1 MNGLFHDVRYALRQ
15 LCKSPGFTA
24 VAVITLALGIGANT
38 AIFSVVNTVLLAH
51 LPYKE
56 VDRLAM
62 VWGSNPA
69 RGDGIDTISAGDFN
83 DWKNKNDVFEDV
95 AASYDNQVTLTG
107 SGEPK
112 LVLGYA
118 FTPNYFRILG
128 VVPKLGRTFTDD
140 EATRESSVAVIS
152 DKMWRSTFQGDPQ
165 VLGRSI
171 TLNAKP
177 YTVIGVM
184 PPDFNYPPETEL
196 WMPLALSP
204 TVSGDYEHHYLR
216 VVGRLKPRISPAEAQ
231 TRMITLER
239 QIAAAHPDA
248 DAGNEVVVEPLR
260 RELTGDIRM
269 PLLVLL
275 GAVGFV
281 LCIACANIASL
292 LLARSAGR
300 RKEVS
305 IRVSLGASRIR
316 LLRQSLT
323 ESLLLALLG
332 GVLGIFLAFWCTHL
346 LLGIFPNNV
355 ANLSIPKVESIPINA
370 SVLWFAV
377 GITLFTVTI
386 FGAAPAL
393 QLSGANPNE
402 VLKESGRSPIDGS
415 SSARMRRVLV
425 VAELTL
431 SLVLL
436 TGAGLFVKS
445 FWVVSAGDIGF
456 RPDHLLA
463 LEVFLPPNRYP
474 EIHPETRQAFVSEV
488 TEKLQTQPGV
498 QSVAATNFLPLTG
511 FWGTQEFLI
520 EGHPLPKAGVKP
532 SADNR
537 LITPGY
543 FSTMEISLLRGRVFA
558 DSDRPGSEKVA
569 IINSVL
575 AERYFGDED
584 PLGKSLDVGGA
595 EHADRWRI
603 VGVVSGVKAFGPDQ
617 PAHPDLYRP
626 LSQLP
631 FPLLAF
637 AVRTTGDPSALLKSS
652 EQAVWDV
659 DKGQPIFDAFPMSK
673 LASQS
678 VTLRRASAFLLT
690 GFSALA
696 LVLTAVGL
704 YGITAYTVAQ
714 RTQEIGVRM
723 ALGAR
728 RGDVLRLI
736 LGQGTR
742 MVLIGEAIGIAGAFA
757 LARLISSLLY
767 GVEASDPLV
776 FVSVG
781 VVLAVVALTACYIPA
796 RRAAKTDPMVALRY
810 E

>member
-1 MNGLFHDVRYALRQ
+1 MNGSFQDVRYALRQ
-15 LCKSPGFTA
+15 LRKSPGFTA
-24 VAVITLALGIGANT
+24 VAVITLGLGIGANT
-38 AIFSVVNTVLLAH
+38 AIFSVVNAVLLAH
-51 LPYKE
+51 LPYQE

-69 RGDGIDTISAGDFN
+69 RGEALNTISVGDFN

-95 AASYDNQVTLTG
+95 AASYDDEVTLTG
-107 SGEPK
+107 AGEPK

-128 VVPKLGRTFTDD
+128 AAPRLGRTFTDN
-140 EATRESSVAVIS
+140 EATRGLSVAVIS
-152 DKMWRSTFQGDPQ
+152 DKIWRSTFRGDPQ
-165 VLGRSI
+165 ILGRAI

-184 PPDFNYPPETEL
+184 SPDFNYPPQTEV

-204 TVSGDYEHHYLR
+204 TSSSDYEHHYIH
-216 VVGRLKPRISPAEAQ
+216 VIGRLKPGISPAEAQ
-231 TRMITLER
+231 TRMIMLER

-260 RELTGDIRM
+260 QQLTGDIRR

-305 IRVSLGASRIR
+305 IRVSLGAGRIR

-332 GVLGIFLAFWCTHL
+332 GVLGVFLAFWCTHL

-370 SVLWFAV
+370 SVLGFAV
-377 GITLFTVTI
+377 GVTLFTVMV
-386 FGAAPAL
+386 FGAAPAM
-393 QLSGANPNE
+393 QSARANANE
-402 VLKESGRSPIDGS
+402 VLKESGRSLIDGS
-415 SSARMRRVLV
+415 HSARVRRALV
-425 VAELTL
+425 IAEFTL
-431 SLVLL
+431 SLILL

-445 FWVVSAGDIGF
+445 FRVVARGDLGF

-474 EIHPETRQAFVSEV
+474 EIQPETRQAFVSGV
-488 TEKLQTQPGV
+488 LSRLQSQPGV
-498 QSVAATNFLPLTG
+498 QSAAATNFLPLTG
-511 FWGTQEFLI
+511 FWGTQAFLI
-520 EGHPLPKAGVKP
+520 EGHALPKAGVRP

-537 LITPGY
+537 LITPEY
-543 FSTMEISLLRGRVFA
+543 FSTMEISLLRGREFA
-558 DSDRPGSEKVA
+558 DSDRMGSEKVV
-569 IINSVL
+569 IINSAL
-575 AERYFGDED
+575 AERYLSGKD
-584 PLGKSLDVGGA
+584 PVGKALDLGSS
-595 EHADRWRI
+595 EHPDRWRI
-603 VGVVSGVKAFGPDQ
+603 VGVVSDVKAFGPDQ
-617 PAHPDLYRP
+617 PVHADLYRP
-626 LSQLP
+626 LGQVP

-637 AVRTTGDPSALLKSS
+637 AVRTIGDPSALLKSS
-652 EQAVWDV
+652 EQVIWEV
-659 DKGQPIFDAFPMSK
+659 DKDQPVFDAFPISK
-673 LASQS
+673 LAAQS

-723 ALGAR
+723 ALGASR
-728 RGDVLRLI
+728 ADVLRLI

-742 MVLIGEAIGIAGAFA
+742 MVLIGEVLGVFGAFA

-767 GVEASDPLV
+767 GVQASDPFV
-776 FVSVG
+776 FVSVV

-796 RRAAKTDPMVALRY
+796 RRAAKTDPMAALRY

>member
-1 MNGLFHDVRYALRQ
+1 MNGLFQDVRYALRQ
-15 LCKSPGFTA
+15 LRKSPGFTA

-69 RGDGIDTISAGDFN
+69 RGEALNTISAGDFS

-95 AASYDNQVTLTG
+95 AASYDHEVTLTG
-107 SGEPK
+107 AGEPK

-128 VVPKLGRTFTDD
+128 AAPRLGRTFTDD
-140 EATRESSVAVIS
+140 EATRGLSVAVIS
-152 DKMWRSTFQGDPQ
+152 DKIWRSTFRGDPQ
-165 VLGRSI
+165 ILGRAI

-184 PPDFNYPPETEL
+184 PPDFNYPPQTEV

-204 TVSGDYEHHYLR
+204 TSSSDYEHHYIH
-216 VVGRLKPRISPAEAQ
+216 VIGRLKSRISPAEAQ

-260 RELTGDIRM
+260 QQLTGDIRM

-305 IRVSLGASRIR
+305 IRVSLGAGRIR

-332 GVLGIFLAFWCTHL
+332 GVLAVFLAFWCTHL

-370 SVLWFAV
+370 SVLGFAV
-377 GITLFTVTI
+377 GITLFTVMV
-386 FGAAPAL
+386 FGAAPAM
-393 QLSGANPNE
+393 QSARANANE
-402 VLKESGRSPIDGS
+402 VLKESGRSLIDGS
-415 SSARMRRVLV
+415 HSARVRRALV
-425 VAELTL
+425 TAEFTL
-431 SLVLL
+431 SLILL

-445 FWVVSAGDIGF
+445 FRVVAGGDLGF

-474 EIHPETRQAFVSEV
+474 EIQPETRQAFVSGV
-488 TEKLQTQPGV
+488 LSRLQSQPGV
-498 QSVAATNFLPLTG
+498 QSAAATNFLPLTG
-511 FWGTQEFLI
+511 FWGTQVFLI
-520 EGHPLPKAGVKP
+520 EGHALPKAGVKP

-537 LITPGY
+537 LITPEY
-543 FSTMEISLLRGRVFA
+543 FSTMEISLLRGREFA
-558 DSDRPGSEKVA
+558 DSDRMGSEKVV
-569 IINSVL
+569 IINSAL
-575 AERYFGDED
+575 AERYLSGED
-584 PLGKSLDVGGA
+584 PVGKSLDLGSA
-595 EHADRWRI
+595 EHPDRWRI
-603 VGVVSGVKAFGPDQ
+603 VGVVSDVKAFGPDQ
-617 PAHPDLYRP
+617 PVHADLYRP
-626 LSQLP
+626 LSQVP

-637 AVRTTGDPSALLKSS
+637 ALRTTGDPSALLKSS
-652 EQAVWDV
+652 EQVIWEV
-659 DKGQPIFDAFPMSK
+659 DKDQPVFDAFPVSK
-673 LASQS
+673 LAAQS

-704 YGITAYTVAQ
+704 YGITAYMVAQ

-742 MVLIGEAIGIAGAFA
+742 MVLLGEVLGVVGAFA

-767 GVEASDPLV
+767 GVQASDPFV

-796 RRAAKTDPMVALRY
+796 SRAAETDPMAALRY

>member
-1 MNGLFHDVRYALRQ
+1 MNGWLQDVRYALRQ
-15 LCKSPGFTA
+15 LRKSPGFTA

-51 LPYKE
+51 LPYQN

-62 VWGSNPA
+62 VWGSNPS
-69 RGDGIDTISAGDFN
+69 RGDELSAISAGDFN

-95 AASYDNQVTLTG
+95 AASYDNEVTLTG
-107 SGEPK
+107 AGEPK
-112 LVLGYA
+112 LTLGYA

-128 VVPKLGRTFTDD
+128 VAPRLGRTFTDD
-140 EATRESSVAVIS
+140 EATRGPSVAVIS
-152 DKMWRSTFQGDPQ
+152 DKMWRSTLQGDPQ
-165 VLGRSI
+165 ILGRSI

-184 PPDFNYPPETEL
+184 PPDFNYPPQTEL

-204 TVSGDYEHHYLR
+204 SVSGDYEHHYIR
-216 VVGRLKPRISPAEAQ
+216 VIGRLKPGFSPAEAQ
-231 TRMITLER
+231 TRMIALER
-239 QIAAAHPDA
+239 QIAAAHPDT

-260 RELTGDIRM
+260 RQLTGDIRM

-281 LCIACANIASL
+281 LCIACANLASL

-305 IRVSLGASRIR
+305 IRVALGAGRVR

-332 GVLGIFLAFWCTHL
+332 GVLGVLLAFWCTHL

-377 GITLFTVTI
+377 GVTLFTVMV
-386 FGAAPAL
+386 FGGAPAM
-393 QLSGANPNE
+393 QSARANAND
-402 VLKESGRSPIDGS
+402 VLKESSRSLIDGS
-415 SSARMRRVLV
+415 RSARLRRALI
-425 VAELTL
+425 VAEFTL

-445 FWVVSAGDIGF
+445 FWVVAGGDIGF

-463 LEVFLPPNRYP
+463 LEIFLPPNRYP
-474 EIHPETRQAFVSEV
+474 EVPPEKRQAFVSGV
-488 TEKLQTQPGV
+488 IGWLQTLPGV

-511 FWGTQEFLI
+511 FWGTVDFLI
-520 EGHPLPKAGVKP
+520 DGHALTNADVKP
-532 SADNR
+532 LADNR
-537 LITPGY
+537 LITPTY
-543 FSTMEISLLRGRVFA
+543 FSTMGMALLRGREFA
-558 DSDRPGSEKVA
+558 ASDRSDSEKVA
-569 IINSVL
+569 IVNSAL
-575 AERYFGDED
+575 ASRYFGAED
-584 PLGKSLDVGGA
+584 PLGKVLNLGSA
-595 EHADRWRI
+595 EHPDRWRI
-603 VGVVSGVKAFGPDQ
+603 VGLVSDVKAFGPDQ
-617 PAHPDLYRP
+617 PVHADLYRP
-626 LSQLP
+626 LSQVS

-652 EQAVWDV
+652 EQAIWDM
-659 DKGQPIFDAFPMSK
+659 DKDQPVFDAFPVSR
-673 LASQS
+673 LAAQS
-678 VTLRRASAFLLT
+678 VTLRRSSTLLLA
-690 GFSALA
+690 GFSTLA

-704 YGITAYTVAQ
+704 YGLTAYTVAQ
-714 RTQEIGVRM
+714 RTQEIGIRM

-742 MVLIGEAIGIAGAFA
+742 LVIIGEVIGIIGALA
-757 LARLISSLLY
+757 LARLITGLLY
-767 GVEASDPLV
+767 GVRANDPFV
-776 FVSVG
+776 FVAVG
-781 VVLAVVALTACYIPA
+781 AMLALVALTACYVPA
-796 RRAAKTDPMVALRY
+796 RRATKTDPMVALRY